1 MFDNIMEIQLEKIG
15 VQIEKIL
22 AEKNLLLSELAD
34 KTGLMSNDL
43 REYIACRRIPTNL
56 TVKAIA
62 EFVGKPVG
70 WIYFGEVHEYIHDY
84 LVLRGYE
91 AMLNDYPDIP
101 RQIEYDFFNGEFK
114 NPGWENEYGYPEE
127 VFIDDCFFDIEH
139 ECMNDHV
146 RLSAVRFLEHHDII
160 FNNAKDREVSIDSV
174 VNLVSEVR
182 EYTGDFGYED
192 QDDIDF
198 IIEDYFKRI

>member
-1 MFDNIMEIQLEKIG
+1 MFDNIMEIQLEKIS
-15 VQIEKIL
+15 VQIERIL
-22 AEKNLLLSELAD
+22 FENNLLLSELAD
-34 KTGLMSNDL
+34 KTGLIAEDIQN
-43 REYIACRRIPTNL
+43 YIDCRRIPPL
-56 TVKAIA
+56 SSVKAIA
-62 EFVGKPVG
+62 EFISKPVG
-70 WIYFGEVHEYIHDY
+70 WIYFGEVNEYIYDY

-101 RQIEYDFFNGEFK
+101 RRIEYDFINGEFK
-114 NPGWENEYGYPEE
+114 NPGWENQYGYPEE
-127 VFIDDCFFDIEH
+127 VFIDDCFFDIER

-146 RLSAVRFLEHHDII
+146 RLSALRYLAHHNIP
-160 FNNAKDREVSIDSV
+160 FRSFKEKELSINRV